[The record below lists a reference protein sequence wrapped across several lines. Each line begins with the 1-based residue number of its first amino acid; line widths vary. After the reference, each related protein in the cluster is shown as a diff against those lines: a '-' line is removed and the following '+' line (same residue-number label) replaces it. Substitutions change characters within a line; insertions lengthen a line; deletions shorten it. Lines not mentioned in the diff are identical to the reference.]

1 MGTATRGQRRP
12 GRASRAALLLLTLVV
27 AVCLHCCSAGVAATG
42 CVHKGRRYAA
52 GAVWTTPGACVE
64 QECGEDGA
72 VTTTWC
78 GHFMAGPNCRFVR
91 GNLSAPYPECC
102 PQLRCVKTTA

>member
-1 MGTATRGQRRP
+1 MDRPLQLVAVTTRRRRP
-12 GRASRAALLLLTLVV
+12 WTRL
-27 AVCLHCCSAGVAATG
+27 CVAATG